1 MMVFLAAR
9 PIMFQFLFKRADKA
23 DKPGRGS
30 AAAVPAA
37 AAPAPAAPSPRE
49 LQSAALQALGDDEA
63 AAVDFILQSD
73 FAELRLAAAAKVHSR
88 GALERV
94 HAAVRNVDRRVAKLV
109 QGRLDAL
116 RHLDLETTRARTLL
130 SDAAQL
136 AASAALAPNQV
147 GELDRRWA
155 VIEAPQLA
163 SEFEAVR
170 ATLGARLDA
179 QVQLQRAMIDRLGAL
194 RKLDAGTG
202 TDTEDS
208 DSVNAQLRQMAD
220 DQAAALASF
229 ERSALPRSLVTEFD
243 HEMTRIQAG
252 MAGRAQQQAALAAR
266 SAALDAWAA
275 EPVDSLQAATLRRSW
290 QTLPAVPATDGAS
303 ALQARFDA
311 LLASLPQPVSAPS
324 APPSTPDPAA
334 RREPA
339 PAKGADRPFL
349 DALDAMEAALE
360 QGSLGSAAELDKTL
374 KDGKASRHLRLTTAQ
389 ADRLAHVRAELKRLS
404 DWARWG
410 GNVSREELI
419 KAVEQMA
426 TQSLPMAELAKKV
439 GSMRERWKALD
450 SLSGAAPKSLWERFD
465 AACSVAYA
473 PAAAHFRQLGE
484 ERHANAAK
492 GQALLDEAKAEIA
505 RLHSQGMGDATT
517 QWKQLA
523 AEVQRLRTAWSHLG
537 AVDRKDKKRLD
548 QEFADALNVLQAP
561 LEQQRKDEMGQR
573 EALIDAV
580 TALDPQDRHTLDAIR
595 DIQQRWQTQARAVPL
610 ERRAEQMLWQRFRAA
625 CDAVFASR
633 KESANALDAG
643 RREHEAAKLA
653 ICEQLEAGALE
664 ATPASAARLLREAAT
679 AWQAAGPV
687 PRAHEARVEQRYQAA
702 IALVQQHVE
711 TVRRAVGAAQ
721 ASALRDKL
729 QLCVE
734 LEHAVTHPDAGA
746 SAEADTGADTD
757 FGARWSALPVL
768 GSAPERAL
776 KSRFDAAAAA
786 LAGTDTERAR
796 HAALLEANRATLL
809 HDLLRQ
815 EIAAG
820 IDSGAEFARERLKL
834 QVEVLQSSL
843 KSGQKPVAQAAQ
855 LQALLALPAN
865 ADQRTVTRIEQLLMR
880 QARELG

>member
-1 MMVFLAAR
+1 MMGFLAAR
-9 PIMFQFLFKRADKA
+9 PIMFQFLFKRAEKA
-23 DKPGRGS
+23 GRDT
-30 AAAVPAA
+30 AAAVPIAT
-37 AAPAPAAPSPRE
+37 APAGPSARD
-49 LQSAALQALGDDEA
+49 LQHAALQALGDDEA
-63 AAVDFILQSD
+63 AAVDFILQSE

-88 GALERV
+88 AALERV
-94 HAAVRNVDRRVAKLV
+94 HGAMRNVDRRVAKLV

-116 RHLDLETTRARTLL
+116 RHLDAETARARAVVD
-130 SDAAQL
+130 DAAQL
-136 AASAALAPNQV
+136 AANPALAPNQV

-155 VIEAPQLA
+155 VIKAPQLCA
-163 SEFEAVR
+163 EFDAVR

-194 RKLDAGTG
+194 RKLDAGDADV
-202 TDTEDS
+202 DTAS
-208 DSVNAQLRQMAD
+208 AQLRQMQEE
-220 DQAAALASF
+220 QAAALASF
-229 ERSALPRSLVTEFD
+229 ERSSLPRSLVSEFD
-243 HEMTRIQAG
+243 LEMTRIQAG

-266 SAALDAWAA
+266 SAALDAWTA
-275 EPVDSLQAATLRRSW
+275 EPAETLQVATIRRSW
-290 QTLPAVPATDGAS
+290 QALPVMPASDAAA

-311 LLASLPQPVSAPS
+311 LLATLPEPVRSAEP
-324 APPSTPDPAA
+324 TLDKPAK
-334 RREPA
+334 REPA
-339 PAKGADRPFL
+339 GPAKGADRPYL

-360 QGSLGSAAELDKTL
+360 QGSLGSAAELDKVL
-374 KDGKASRHLRLTTAQ
+374 KDGKSNRNLRLTTAQ

-426 TQSLPMAELAKKV
+426 TQALPMAELAKKV

-450 SLSGAAPKSLWERFD
+450 SLSGAAPKTLWERFD

-505 RLHSQGMGDATT
+505 RLQEQGDT
-517 QWKQLA
+517 QWKQMA

-561 LEQQRKDEMGQR
+561 LEQQRKDETSQR

-633 KESANALDAG
+633 KESAHALDAG

-664 ATPASAARLLREAAT
+664 ATPASAARLLREAAM

-687 PRAHEARVEQRYQAA
+687 PRAHEARIEQRYQAA
-702 IALVQQHVE
+702 IALVQEHVE

-729 QLCVE
+729 RLCVE
-734 LEHAVTHPDAGA
+734 LEQAVAH
-746 SAEADTGADTD
+746 ADTPAGTD
-757 FGARWSALPVL
+757 FISRWTALPTL
-768 GSAPERAL
+768 DSAPERAL
-776 KSRFDAAAAA
+776 KGRFDAAATA
-786 LAGTDTERAR
+786 LAGTDAERASYAR
-796 HAALLEANRATLL
+796 LLETSRATLL
-809 HDLLRQ
+809 QDLLRQ

-820 IDSGAEFARERLKL
+820 IDSGAEFARDRLKL
-834 QVEVLQSSL
+834 QVDVLQSSL

-865 ADQRTVTRIEQLLMR
+865 ADARTITRIEQLLMR

>member
-1 MMVFLAAR
+1 
-9 PIMFQFLFKRADKA
+9 MFQFLFKRAEKA
-23 DKPGRGS
+23 GRDT
-30 AAAVPAA
+30 AA
-37 AAPAPAAPSPRE
+37 AAPVATTPAAPSARD
-49 LQSAALQALGDDEA
+49 LQAAALQALGDDEG

-73 FAELRLAAAAKVHSR
+73 FAELRLAAAGRVHSR
-88 GALERV
+88 AGLERV
-94 HAAVRNVDRRVAKLV
+94 HGAVRNADRRVAKLV

-116 RHLDLETTRARTLL
+116 RHGDAETARARAVVD
-130 SDAAQL
+130 DAGQL
-136 AASAALAPNQV
+136 AANPALAPNQV

-155 VIEAPQLA
+155 VIKAPQLA
-163 SEFEAVR
+163 AEFDAVR

-179 QVQLQRAMIDRLGAL
+179 QVQLQRAMIDRLVAL
-194 RKLDAGTG
+194 RKLDAGAADA
-202 TDTEDS
+202 DTAH
-208 DSVNAQLRQMAD
+208 AQLRQMQD
-220 DQAAALASF
+220 EQAAALASF
-229 ERSALPRSLVTEFD
+229 ERSSLPRSLVSEFD
-243 HEMTRIQAG
+243 LEMTRIQAG
-252 MAGRAQQQAALAAR
+252 MAGREKQQAALAAR
-266 SAALDAWAA
+266 GAALDAWAA
-275 EPVDSLQAATLRRSW
+275 EPVATLQAATLRRSW
-290 QTLPAVPATDGAS
+290 QALPALPATEAAA

-311 LLASLPQPVSAPS
+311 LLATLPEPVRAAEP
-324 APPSTPDPAA
+324 AKEHAVKRDPAA
-334 RREPA
+334 A
-339 PAKGADRPFL
+339 AKGADRPFL

-360 QGSLGSAAELDKTL
+360 QGSLGSAAELDKVL
-374 KDGKASRHLRLTTAQ
+374 KDGKTGRNLRLTGAQ

-450 SLSGAAPKSLWERFD
+450 SLSGAAPKTLWERFD

-484 ERHANAAK
+484 ERHANAAR

-505 RLHSQGMGDATT
+505 RLDGLGKENIHS
-517 QWKQLA
+517 QWKQIA

-537 AVDRKDKKRLD
+537 AVDRKEKKRLD
-548 QEFADALNVLQAP
+548 QAFADALNVLQAP

-580 TALDPQDRHTLDAIR
+580 NALDPQDRHTLDAIR
-595 DIQQRWQTQARAVPL
+595 DIQQRWQAQARAVPL

-633 KESANALDAG
+633 KDSANALDAG
-643 RREHEAAKLA
+643 RREHEAAKIA

-664 ATPASAARLLREAAT
+664 ATPASASRLLREAAT

-687 PRAHEARVEQRYQAA
+687 PRAHEARIEQRYQAA
-702 IALVQQHVE
+702 IALVQEHVE

-721 ASALRDKL
+721 AGALRDKL
-729 QLCVE
+729 RLCVDIE
-734 LEHAVTHPDAGA
+734 QAVATPDG
-746 SAEADTGADTD
+746 TD
-757 FGARWSALPVL
+757 FAGRWAALPTL
-768 GSAPERAL
+768 DSAPERAL
-776 KSRFDAAAAA
+776 KGRFDTAAAA
-786 LAGTDTERAR
+786 LAGTDADRAR
-796 HAALLEANRATLL
+796 YAALLETNRAALL
-809 HDLLRQ
+809 QDLLRQ

-834 QVEVLQSSL
+834 QVDVLQSSL

-865 ADQRTVTRIEQLLMR
+865 AADRTITRIEQLLMR
-880 QARELG
+880 QARELA

>member
-1 MMVFLAAR
+1 
-9 PIMFQFLFKRADKA
+9 MFQFLFRRSGDKA
-23 DKPGRGS
+23 GRD
-30 AAAVPAA
+30 AAD
-37 AAPAPAAPSPRE
+37 APAPVDTTPVAPSPRE
-49 LQSAALQALGDDEA
+49 SQAAALRALGDDET

-73 FAELRLAAAAKVHSR
+73 YAELRLAAADKVHSR
-88 GALERV
+88 AALERV
-94 HAAVRNVDRRVAKLV
+94 HVAVRNVDRRVAKLV

-116 RHLDLETTRARTLL
+116 RHHDAEVARARAIVD
-130 SDAAQL
+130 DALAL
-136 AASAALAPNQV
+136 AASPALTPNQV

-155 VIEAPQLA
+155 VVNAPELA
-163 SEFEAVR
+163 DAFGAVR

-194 RKLDAGTG
+194 RKLDAG
-202 TDTEDS
+202 DAPAEAVS
-208 DSVNAQLRQMAD
+208 AQLAQMRAE
-220 DQAAALASF
+220 QSAALASP
-229 ERSALPRSLVTEFD
+229 ERSSLPRSLVSEFD
-243 HEMTRIQAG
+243 LELARIDAG
-252 MAGRAQQQAALAAR
+252 TAGREKQQAALAAR
-266 SAALDAWAA
+266 TAALDAWAS
-275 EPVDSLQAATLRRSW
+275 EPVETLQRDALRRNW
-290 QTLPAVPATDGAS
+290 QALPVLPANDAGA

-311 LLASLPQPVSAPS
+311 LLASLP
-324 APPSTPDPAA
+324 
-334 RREPA
+334 EPA
-339 PAKGADRPFL
+339 PAAARDEPQPKRQGANAPAPKGADRSFL
-349 DALDAMEAALE
+349 DTLDAMEAALE
-360 QGSLGSAAELDKTL
+360 QGSLGSAAELDKVL
-374 KDGKASRHLRLTTAQ
+374 KDAKAGRNLRLSPAQ
-389 ADRLAHVRAELKRLS
+389 SDRLAHVRAEFKRLS

-450 SLSGAAPKSLWERFD
+450 SLSGAAPKTLWERFD

-473 PAAAHFRQLGE
+473 PAAAHFRQLAE

-505 RLHSQGMGDATT
+505 RLQDQGDV
-517 QWKQLA
+517 QWKQVA

-537 AVDRKDKKRLD
+537 AIDRKDKKRLD

-561 LEQQRKDEMGQR
+561 LEQQRKEETGQR

-580 TALDPQDRHTLDAIR
+580 NALDPRDRHALDAIR
-595 DIQQRWQTQARAVPL
+595 DIQQRWQQQARAVPL

-643 RREHEAAKLA
+643 RREHEAAKIA

-664 ATPASAARLLREAAT
+664 ATPATAPKMLREAAS
-679 AWQAAGPV
+679 AWQAAGQV
-687 PRAHEARVEQRYQAA
+687 PRAHEARIEGRYQAA
-702 IALVQQHVE
+702 IALVQQHVD

-729 QLCVE
+729 RLCVA
-734 LEHAVTHPDAGA
+734 LEQAVVTPGTP
-746 SAEADTGADTD
+746 ADIDWA
-757 FGARWSALPVL
+757 AAWSALPAL
-768 GSAPERAL
+768 DSAAERAL
-776 KSRFDAAAAA
+776 KGRFDAAAAA
-786 LAGTDTERAR
+786 VAGDEATRAQY
-796 HAALLEANRATLL
+796 AQQLETNRATLL
-809 HDLLRQ
+809 QDLLRQ

-820 IDSGAEFARERLKL
+820 IDSGAEFARERLKM
-834 QVEVLQSSL
+834 QVDVLQSSL

-855 LQALLALPAN
+855 LQALLALPA
-865 ADQRTVTRIEQLLMR
+865 AVDDRTLMRIDQLLMR

>member
-9 PIMFQFLFKRADKA
+9 PIMFQFLFKRSGNKA
-23 DKPGRGS
+23 ASDTAR
-30 AAAVPAA
+30 
-37 AAPAPAAPSPRE
+37 APAPVDTTPAAPSART
-49 LQSAALQALGDDEA
+49 LQADALRALGDDEA

-73 FAELRLAAAAKVHSR
+73 YAELRLAAADKVHTR
-88 GALERV
+88 AALERV

-116 RHLDLETTRARTLL
+116 RHGDAETARARAIVD
-130 SDAAQL
+130 DATQL
-136 AASAALAPNQV
+136 ATSAALTPNQV

-155 VIEAPQLA
+155 VIKAPELAEAFA
-163 SEFEAVR
+163 AIR

-194 RKLDAGTG
+194 RKLDAGDADAATAG
-202 TDTEDS
+202 TQL
-208 DSVNAQLRQMAD
+208 AQMRD
-220 DQAAALASF
+220 EHAAALASP
-229 ERSALPRSLVTEFD
+229 ERSSLPRSLVSEFD
-243 HEMTRIQAG
+243 LELARIDAG
-252 MAGRAQQQAALAAR
+252 MAGRAKQQAALAAR
-266 SAALDAWAA
+266 ATALDEWAA
-275 EPVDSLQAATLRRSW
+275 APVDSLQGSVLRRSW
-290 QTLPAVPATDGAS
+290 QALPGTPDAG
-303 ALQARFDA
+303 LQSRFDA
-311 LLASLPQPVSAPS
+311 LLATLPEPVRAAPVEADKAEPKRDTA
-324 APPSTPDPAA
+324 AP
-334 RREPA
+334 
-339 PAKGADRPFL
+339 KGADRPFL

-374 KDGKASRHLRLTTAQ
+374 KDGKAGRNLRLTPAQ
-389 ADRLAHVRAELKRLS
+389 SDRLAHVRAELKRLS

-450 SLSGAAPKSLWERFD
+450 SLSGAAPKTLWERFD

-473 PAAAHFRQLGE
+473 PAAAHFRQLAE

-505 RLHSQGMGDATT
+505 RLQEQGAAQAGL
-517 QWKQLA
+517 QWKQVA

-537 AVDRKDKKRLD
+537 AIDRKDKKRLD
-548 QEFADALNVLQAP
+548 QEFTDALNVLQGP

-580 TALDPQDRHTLDAIR
+580 NALDPQDRHTLDAIR

-633 KESANALDAG
+633 KETANALDAG
-643 RREHEAAKLA
+643 RREHEAAKIA

-664 ATPASAARLLREAAT
+664 ATPASASKLLRDAAT

-702 IALVQQHVE
+702 IALVQEHVD

-729 QLCVE
+729 RLCVA
-734 LEHAVTHPDAGA
+734 LEQALVTPAPDEIDWA
-746 SAEADTGADTD
+746 
-757 FGARWSALPVL
+757 ARWSALPAL
-768 GSAPERAL
+768 DSAAERAL
-776 KSRFDAAAAA
+776 KGRFDAAVTAM
-786 LAGTDTERAR
+786 AGDDAGRAR
-796 HAALLEANRATLL
+796 HARLLEANRPTLL
-809 HDLLRQ
+809 QDLLRQ

-834 QVEVLQSSL
+834 QVDVLQSSL

-855 LQALLALPAN
+855 LQALLALPAA
-865 ADQRTVTRIEQLLMR
+865 ADDRTVTRIEQLLMR